1 MNNFIEGIQKQK
13 ENNNVL
19 TGSII
24 DMQAYATLAT
34 QIFSQNATNSPDFDN
49 ACDCLRNLC
58 NEIKIGVSKVEE
70 IIPIKKSET
79 EII

>member
-1 MNNFIEGIQKQK
+1 MNDFIEGIKKQK

-34 QIFSQNATNSPDFDN
+34 QIFSPNSANSPDFDN
-49 ACDCLRNLC
+49 ACDCLRSLC
-58 NEIKIGVSKVEE
+58 NEIKTNISKVEE
-70 IIPIKKSET
+70 MIPTKKVESE
-79 EII
+79 IA